1 MRVFAM
7 EKCGSDESTIPLALS
22 REAEDRL
29 AQLRLTYPDAE
40 ACLLP
45 ALYEAQEEFGFLT
58 HEVMELV
65 ASRLDLPPEQVM
77 SAATFHSTLKKCP
90 VGKYHVRV
98 CTGVSCFL
106 RGADKVLQAFEQEL
120 GIGPGETTED
130 GLFTLSTVECLAY
143 CGTAPAVQANEV
155 PHESVAAGGVRD
167 LIRRLKEEQEE

>member
-1 MRVFAM
+1 MGLSFSQKTEAVIEELVNRYPRWQ
-7 EKCGSDESTIPLALS
+7 DALV
-22 REAEDRL
+22 
-29 AQLRLTYPDAE
+29 PV
-40 ACLLP
+40 
-45 ALYEAQEEFGFLT
+45 LYEAQEEFGFLT

-106 RGADKVLQAFEQEL
+106 RGADKVLQAFEHEL

>member
-45 ALYEAQEEFGFLT
+45 ALYLAQDEFGCLT

-65 ASRLDLPPEQVM
+65 AKRLQLPPERVL
-77 SAATFHSTLKKCP
+77 STATFYTMFKKVP
-90 VGKYHVRV
+90 VGRHHIQV
-98 CTGVSCFL
+98 CSNVSCYL
-106 RGADKVLQAFEQEL
+106 RGSDSLLKAIEEEL
-120 GIGPGETTED
+120 HIRPGETTED
-130 GLFTLSTVECLAY
+130 GLFSLSTVECLAS
-143 CGTAPAVQANEV
+143 CGTAPALQVNYTY
-155 PHESVAAGGVRD
+155 HEKMTPEAVRS
-167 LIRRLKEEQEE
+167 LIRNLKEEQE

>member
-1 MRVFAM
+1 MGLSFSQKTEAVIEELLNRHPRWQ
-7 EKCGSDESTIPLALS
+7 DALV
-22 REAEDRL
+22 
-29 AQLRLTYPDAE
+29 PV
-40 ACLLP
+40 
-45 ALYEAQEEFGFLT
+45 LYEAQEEFGFVT

-77 SAATFHSTLKKCP
+77 SAATFHSTLMKCP

-106 RGADKVLQAFEQEL
+106 RGADKVLQAFEYEL

-143 CGTAPAVQANEV
+143 CGTAPAVQVNEV